1 MRGADAATV
10 WDIRERVI
18 TVGAVE
24 KPVPEHSVIGV
35 QIKHLDNIFYMPEDL
50 GGYAV
55 QEALF
60 QQGLDITLFGMGIV
74 FTFLLLLV
82 IGTSIM
88 SRVIAR
94 YFPEAEPTTTL
105 PSHTAGD
112 NARLQA
118 IIKAAIDQHRKKR

>member
-1 MRGADAATV
+1 MQGADAATV
-10 WDIRERVI
+10 WHSPERV
-18 TVGAVE
+18 TKAGAVK
-24 KPVPEHSVIGV
+24 KPVPEHSVLGV
-35 QIKHLDNIFYMPEDL
+35 QIKHLGNLFYMPEDL

-88 SRVIAR
+88 SRVITR
-94 YFPEAEPTTTL
+94 YFPEAEPATTL
-105 PSHTAGD
+105 PSPTADD
-112 NARLQA
+112 NARLQT

>member
-1 MRGADAATV
+1 
-10 WDIRERVI
+10 
-18 TVGAVE
+18 VGAVK
-24 KPVPEHSVIGV
+24 KPVPKHSVAGV
-35 QIKHLDNIFYMPEDL
+35 QIKRLGSIFYMLEDL
-50 GGYAV
+50 GGYTV
-55 QEALF
+55 QETLF

-94 YFPEAEPTTTL
+94 YFPEAEPATTV
-105 PSHTAGD
+105 PSPTAGD
-112 NARLQA
+112 NARLHA